1 MSARLRRARFSR
13 GGAWAVGLALLPLL
27 VLGALWAAG
36 FHINMT
42 ASLPYGLYRE
52 VDVPVQRGVLVL
64 ACLPQGPLA
73 ELARQRGYLSP
84 GHCPARL
91 APLIKPVV
99 AVTGDQVAFA
109 DAAVQVNGVALAN
122 SAALPHDPSG
132 HSMPR
137 PFPRLQR
144 LAEGQVLLVSS
155 YNPGSFDGRYFGVLE
170 GSTVVSVVVPV
181 LTWHRRGM
189 P

>member
-1 MSARLRRARFSR
+1 MSVLLRRARFSR

-27 VLGALWAAG
+27 ALCALWVSG

-64 ACLPQGPLA
+64 ACLPQGPHA
-73 ELARQRGYLSP
+73 ELARQRHYLSP

-99 AVTGDQVAFA
+99 AVAGDQVVFA
-109 DAAVQVNGVALAN
+109 DAAVEVNGVALTN
-122 SAALPHDPSG
+122 SAALPRDPSG
-132 HSMPR
+132 HPMPR
-137 PFPRLQR
+137 PQPRQQR
-144 LAEGQVLLVSS
+144 LADGQLLLVSS
-155 YNPGSFDGRYFGVLE
+155 YNPGSFDGRYFGVLDADAVHA
-170 GSTVVSVVVPV
+170 VVEPV

-189 P
+189 R